1 MKNIQR
7 IDISTATFLKV
18 IVLIA
23 IFAFLYLVKEILAL
37 IFLALIFASS
47 IDPWVD
53 WLKKRSIPK
62 TLSIIVIYAL
72 FIGIFLTIII
82 SVIPPVAGEIAQLAK
97 LFPDYYEKLSQFF
110 SNFQK
115 VESTSAVQDVQLG
128 LNTVSSTLTQALS
141 SLFTT
146 TTQVFSGIFSFITIL
161 IMAFYFTV
169 EENAIKKFS
178 EAIIPKKY
186 QNYVTDLTSRIQTK
200 LGQWFRG
207 QLTLSLVI
215 FAMTF
220 LGLFLISIFIPIK
233 YILIMAL
240 LAGVLEIIPYFG
252 PWIAGIIAVLL
263 TLTQSG
269 WATLFVALLYLIIQQ
284 LENSVIVPKIIG
296 KSVGLNPLIVVIAI
310 LVGFKLGGILGA
322 LVSVPIAAALS
333 VFVVDF
339 LNKRKA

>member
-1 MKNIQR
+1 MP
-7 IDISTATFLKV
+7 DIRKVDVSTATFLKV
-18 IVLIA
+18 II
-23 IFAFLYLVKEILAL
+23 IFVILGFLFLVKEVLAL
-37 IFLALIFASS
+37 IFLALIFSSS

-53 WLKKRSIPK
+53 WLKQRKIPK
-62 TLSIIVIYAL
+62 TLSILVIYAI
-72 FIGIFLTIII
+72 FVGVFLTIII
-82 SVIPPVAGEIAQLAK
+82 LIIPPVAKEIAQLAK
-97 LFPDYYEKLSQFF
+97 LFPEYYEKLGSFF
-110 SNFQK
+110 NNFQK
-115 VESTSAVQDVQLG
+115 VENAGAIQDVQLG
-128 LNTVSSTLTQALS
+128 LSTVSSTLTQAIS

-146 TTQVFSGIFSFITIL
+146 TAQVFGGIFSFITIL

-186 QNYVTDLTSRIQTK
+186 QSYVTDLSSRIQAK

-207 QLTLSLVI
+207 QLTLSLII
-215 FAMTF
+215 FGITF
-220 LGLFLISIFIPIK
+220 LGLFFISLFIPLK
-233 YILIMAL
+233 YILIIAL

-263 TLTQSG
+263 TVTQSG
-269 WATLFVALLYLIIQQ
+269 WAALFVALLYLVIQQ
-284 LENSVIVPKIIG
+284 LENSIIVPKVIG

-310 LVGFKLGGILGA
+310 LVGFKLGGLLGA
-322 LVSVPIAAALS
+322 LVSVPVAAALS